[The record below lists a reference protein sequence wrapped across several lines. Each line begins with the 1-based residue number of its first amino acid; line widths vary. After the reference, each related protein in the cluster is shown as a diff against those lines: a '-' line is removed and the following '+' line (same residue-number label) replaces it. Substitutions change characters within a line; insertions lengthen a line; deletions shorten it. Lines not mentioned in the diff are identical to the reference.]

1 MNGLPVIKIDN
12 DSLDAVYL
20 GYDQFGISRKGSQDT
35 SDEYCTIFYEKEKVW
50 FPLFISFQ
58 AWDILE
64 FIFYLSHIL
73 LIIWKRWNL

>member
-35 SDEYCTIFYEKEKVW
+35 SDEYCTIFYEKEKV
-50 FPLFISFQ
+50 
-58 AWDILE
+58 
-64 FIFYLSHIL
+64 
-73 LIIWKRWNL
+73 